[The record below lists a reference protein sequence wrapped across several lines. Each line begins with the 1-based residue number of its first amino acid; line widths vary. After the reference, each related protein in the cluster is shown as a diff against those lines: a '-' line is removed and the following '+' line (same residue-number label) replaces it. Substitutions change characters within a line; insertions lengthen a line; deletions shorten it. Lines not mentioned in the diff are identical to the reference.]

1 MSKQPENHLFVNKFG
16 GKWPKIPTRWKSR
29 NPPPVLAPL
38 ESPKVNPNFTF
49 VSEQN
54 TFLTEILDNHP
65 SFLGADIASS
75 ILLHSTN
82 NTKTY
87 LWFFGDTLLGN
98 INSGKRQWSTLSPSP
113 PLYPSTR
120 NSIGLWTIT
129 NNNPSTSVLEHYAPT
144 YTGQPGQNGV
154 TYGFFSPSQP
164 DIDNYPLTYW
174 PIAVIKINNEIYTLC
189 QKCQSTSL
197 NIVGH
202 DIVKLN
208 AIPYDDPSKWT
219 YQYLSTIPGVD
230 NNTTIGN
237 ALITHKNYVYLYGSK
252 NGPSYNGFVTRI
264 SSNDFINGTWNNL
277 QVYYQNQWSP
287 YYTTKLSNFIFTPL
301 TLSSTIMWH
310 NYMSKWIMLSIT
322 ALIGPKVELFYSDN
336 LVGPWSEPISI
347 YNIPSSYVI
356 NSNII
361 YYAPNFHPEFMV
373 NNNSNE
379 IYWSYNTNSWDIN
392 DLTNNLFL
400 YTPKMI
406 KTLVSI

>member
-1 MSKQPENHLFVNKFG
+1 MKRPENHFYTYKYG
-16 GKWPKIPTRWKSR
+16 GNGLTIPTRWKSR
-29 NPPPVLAPL
+29 NPPPK
-38 ESPKVNPNFTF
+38 SPKVNPNFTF

-154 TYGFFSPSQP
+154 TYGFFSPTQP
-164 DIDNYPLTYW
+164 DITNNPVVYW

-189 QKCQSTSL
+189 QKCAATSL

-208 AIPYDDPSKWT
+208 ATPYNEPSKWT
-219 YQYLSTIPGVD
+219 YEYLSTIPGVD

-237 ALITHKNYVYLYGSK
+237 ALITYKNYVYLYGSK
-252 NGPSYNGFVTRI
+252 NGPTYNGFVTRI
-264 SSNDFINGTWNNL
+264 SYNDFIDGIWNNL
-277 QVYYQNQWSP
+277 QVYDQNQWSP
-287 YYTTKLSNFIFTPL
+287 YYTIKLSNFIFTPL
-301 TLSSTIMWH
+301 SLSSTIMWH

-322 ALIGPKVELFYSDN
+322 AFAIGSKVKLFYSDN
-336 LVGPWSEPISI
+336 LVGPWSEPILI
-347 YNIPSSYVI
+347 YDIPSSYLI
-356 NSNII
+356 NSNVI

-379 IYWSYNTNSWDIN
+379 IYWSYNLNSFDIN

-400 YTPKMI
+400 YTPKVI
-406 KTLVSI
+406 KTLVSL